1 MLRVIYEL
9 ENIGQAPSSPSNTV
23 KVRVDEVKSITDPE
37 TGKAGKRITLVQIR
51 QRTQQ
56 PYYGGF
62 AGGGGDESAMIR
74 NIMSQI
80 QSMGI
85 VPMGGAMSMPKV
97 NLFLSEGEYDLLGIR
112 FEVNEV
118 YDMVLKDGTIRFS
131 KSLEGV

>member
-1 MLRVIYEL
+1 M

-37 TGKAGKRITLVQIR
+37 TGKAGKRITLVQVR
-51 QRTQQ
+51 QRSQQ
-56 PYYGGF
+56 PYFGGF
-62 AGGGGDESAMIR
+62 SGGGEDANMIR

-80 QSMGI
+80 QSMGVI
-85 VPMGGAMSMPKV
+85 PMGGTMGIPKV

-118 YDMVLKDGTIRFS
+118 YDMMLKDGAIRFS

>member
-1 MLRVIYEL
+1 M
-9 ENIGQAPSSPSNTV
+9 ENIGQAPSSSSNTV

-37 TGKAGKRITLVQIR
+37 TGKAGKRITLVQVR

-56 PYYGGF
+56 PYFGGF
-62 AGGGGDESAMIR
+62 TGGGEDAAMIR

-85 VPMGGAMSMPKV
+85 VPMGGGMGVPKV

-118 YDMVLKDGTIRFS
+118 YDMVLKDGAIRFS

>member
-1 MLRVIYEL
+1 MWRETFRM
-9 ENIGQAPSSPSNTV
+9 ENIGQAPSSSSNTV

-56 PYYGGF
+56 PYFGGL
-62 AGGGGDESAMIR
+62 GGGGDESAMIR
-74 NIMSQI
+74 GIMSQI
-80 QSMGI
+80 QSMGL
-85 VPMGGAMSMPKV
+85 VPMGGGMSMPKV

-118 YDMVLKDGTIRFS
+118 YDMVLKDGSIRFS

>member
-1 MLRVIYEL
+1 MWRETFRM
-9 ENIGQAPSSPSNTV
+9 ENIGQAPSSSGNTV

-37 TGKAGKRITLVQIR
+37 TGKAGKRITLVQVR

-56 PYYGGF
+56 PYFGGF
-62 AGGGGDESAMIR
+62 SGGGGEDATMIR

-80 QSMGI
+80 QSMGLA
-85 VPMGGAMSMPKV
+85 PMGAGMGMPKV

-118 YDMVLKDGTIRFS
+118 YDMVLKDGAIRFS
-131 KSLEGV
+131 KSLDGV

>member
-1 MLRVIYEL
+1 MWREIFSM
-9 ENIGQAPSSPSNTV
+9 ENVGQAPSSPSNTV

-56 PYYGGF
+56 PYFGGF
-62 AGGGGDESAMIR
+62 AGGGDESGMIR

-80 QSMGI
+80 QSMGL